1 MCVRESLSLLELGN
15 PFHRGGVRA
24 IHDYQHFQNEQ
35 PEKLLN
41 ITFSSQEQVVHISLW
56 NITSKSYKY
65 QSKKN
70 ERTQQQG
77 NLLRKWCFTP
87 PTETVTG
94 ENYKNYKLPKL
105 WTHNP
110 QPPLK
115 FGSKPAPGIYARNY
129 TFHARSKENIFCL
142 HYYRQNYVHKNRFEK
157 DFAEVYPECLN
168 NTCSNMPFEE
178 KRVNICPGEMQQS
191 TKSEKLGGGDIR

>member
-1 MCVRESLSLLELGN
+1 MQAREETACKKLQVDRNSLMCVRESLSLLELGN
-15 PFHRGGVRA
+15 PFYHGDVRA

-70 ERTQQQG
+70 EGTQQQG

-94 ENYKNYKLPKL
+94 ENYYENYSPNCGLTTPNHL
-105 WTHNP
+105 LNLD
-110 QPPLK
+110 QNLRRA
-115 FGSKPAPGIYARNY
+115 FMPGIIHFTQDLKKISSAFIITGR
-129 TFHARSKENIFCL
+129 TMDIKIGL
-142 HYYRQNYVHKNRFEK
+142 
-157 DFAEVYPECLN
+157 
-168 NTCSNMPFEE
+168 
-178 KRVNICPGEMQQS
+178 KRLCRGVS
-191 TKSEKLGGGDIR
+191 